1 MRVGQAGTATAG
13 RGPLRRTLA
22 ALAGAALAAL
32 ALAVLAF
39 VQAPPAHALPPQ
51 DVPAVGVD
59 TGRFKLPIGCT
70 ISLGGLPVFYLPTD
84 VDVQGVAPVQLG
96 PGQRFYLSQGSG
108 SITFPSWLTSLAPIL
123 GIDRA
128 DAKITD
134 LSIGASGSTPSS
146 INIAAGRPFE
156 IDDIAIEAGRPL
168 KVGLPLTGTFDV
180 GPYTAPDGG
189 KVTLAFEHA
198 LAEVDLKSSAG
209 FSLPITADCKPSAGN
224 ALLTIAVGG
233 AAGRPPAKIT
243 GAPLNFPEPASNEL
257 VGIINAPYT
266 CKVGADTLD
275 VGIAVGAHIPLVAK
289 RGSSFSFTQ
298 ASGALVIPAG
308 TVNKLIDKGYTSA
321 SGKVTALNLA
331 VEGGTPATQN
341 VIPSGGIAIPNTPLA
356 RDEQITVPL
365 PGDGTLTAG
374 PFTPASSATST
385 SVALGSAAADLSF
398 NGGSAAPATC
408 DAPSPTVYLVDN
420 PVT

>member
-1 MRVGQAGTATAG
+1 MRVRQAGAATARRG
-13 RGPLRRTLA
+13 RLRRPLA
-22 ALAGAALAAL
+22 ACAGAALAAL
-32 ALAVLAF
+32 TF
-39 VQAPPAHALPPQ
+39 VIAPSAQALPPG

-70 ISLGGLPVFYLPTD
+70 IKLAGLPVFYLPTD

-96 PGQRFYLSQGSG
+96 PGQQFYLSQGSG

-123 GIDRA
+123 GIDKA

-134 LSIGASGSTPSS
+134 LSIGASNSTPSS
-146 INIAAGRPFE
+146 INIAADKPFE
-156 IDDIAIEAGRPL
+156 INDIAIEAGKPL

-180 GPYTAPDGG
+180 GPYTAPDSG
-189 KVTLAFEHA
+189 KVTLAFDHA
-198 LAEVDLKSSAG
+198 LAEVNLKSQAG

-233 AAGRPPAKIT
+233 AAGQPPAKIT

-257 VGIINAPYT
+257 VGIINAPYA

-289 RGSSFSFTQ
+289 RGASFSFTE
-298 ASGALVIPAG
+298 AGGALVIPAA

-321 SGKVTALNLA
+321 SGKVTALNLT
-331 VEGGTPATQN
+331 VEGGTPASQN
-341 VIPSGGIAIPNTPLA
+341 VIPSGGIPIPTTQLV
-356 RDEQITVPL
+356 RDKQITVPL
-365 PGDGTLTAG
+365 PSDGTLTAG
-374 PFTPASSATST
+374 PFTPTSSAKST
-385 SVALGSAAADLSF
+385 AVSLGSAAADLSF
-398 NGGSAAPATC
+398 GGGSASPATC
-408 DAPSPTVYLVDN
+408 GAPSPTVYLVDN

>member
-1 MRVGQAGTATAG
+1 MRVGQAGAATAG
-13 RGPLRRTLA
+13 RRRPRRSLA
-22 ALAGAALAAL
+22 ACAGAALAAL
-32 ALAVLAF
+32 AL

-84 VDVQGVAPVQLG
+84 VDVQGAAPVQLG

-108 SITFPSWLTSLAPIL
+108 GITFPSWLTSLAPIL
-123 GIDRA
+123 GIDKA

-146 INIAAGRPFE
+146 INIAAGKPFE
-156 IDDIAIEAGRPL
+156 IDDIAIQAGQPL

-180 GPYTAPDGG
+180 GPYTAPGGG

-198 LAEVDLKSSAG
+198 HAEVNLKSSAG

-233 AAGRPPAKIT
+233 APGQPPAKIT

-257 VGIINAPYT
+257 VGIINAPYA

-289 RGSSFSFTQ
+289 RGSAFSFTE
-298 ASGALVIPAG
+298 AGGALVIPAG

-341 VIPSGGIAIPNTPLA
+341 VIPSGGIPIPDTPLV

-365 PGDGTLTAG
+365 PSDGALTAG
-374 PFTPASSATST
+374 PFTPSSSAEST
-385 SVALGSAAADLSF
+385 AVSLGSAAADLSF
-398 NGGSAAPATC
+398 DGGSTAAATC
-408 DAPSPTVYLVDN
+408 GAPSPTVYLVDN